1 MIIGFDGNEAN
12 VEERVGVNVYAFE
25 ILWGLYN
32 LVKKNYQDIRLIVYL
47 SSKPCNDLPKEDK
60 NLSYRVIPGKNLWVI
75 TKLMPSLY
83 FNKGDRPDVFY
94 TPSHYLPLVFT
105 IPLVC
110 SIMDLGYL
118 EFSEQFRKRDYWQL
132 KLWTAISIYISK
144 YIIAIS
150 DSTRNDIVR
159 HYPFASNKTFVTRL
173 AYNAKMFNTKIN
185 EKDVRRVLKK
195 YLIVGKYIL
204 FISTLKP
211 SKNIEGLLEVWS
223 NISPKLGGMKLVIS
237 GKKGWLF
244 ESIFE
249 KVKDLNLSDSVIF
262 TGFLPESDKPF
273 LIKGAEA
280 LVLPSFWEG
289 FGFDPLEAMAE
300 GTPVIVSKVGGL
312 PEVVAEAGIYI
323 DPYNLKDLE
332 TAIKKVIFM
341 PRVRYNKLVTQ
352 GLKQA
357 RKFSW
362 EKSAGEILKVL
373 TRANEK

>member
-1 MIIGFDGNEAN
+1 
-12 VEERVGVNVYAFE
+12 
-25 ILWGLYN
+25 
-32 LVKKNYQDIRLIVYL
+32 
-47 SSKPCNDLPKEDK
+47 
-60 NLSYRVIPGKNLWVI
+60 
-75 TKLMPSLY
+75 
-83 FNKGDRPDVFY
+83 
-94 TPSHYLPLVFT
+94 
-105 IPLVC
+105 
-110 SIMDLGYL
+110 
-118 EFSEQFRKRDYWQL
+118 
-132 KLWTAISIYISK
+132 
-144 YIIAIS
+144 
-150 DSTRNDIVR
+150 
-159 HYPFASNKTFVTRL
+159 
-173 AYNAKMFNTKIN
+173 
-185 EKDVRRVLKK
+185 
-195 YLIVGKYIL
+195 
-204 FISTLKP
+204 LKP

-273 LIKGAEA
+273 LIKGAKA

-323 DPYNLKDLE
+323 DPYNLRDLE

-362 EKSAGEILKVL
+362 EKSAGETLKVL
-373 TRANEK
+373 TRVNER